1 MMNRVRLFVIVLLSL
16 ALVLAGCGGSSKPP
30 TPAAEKQGT
39 APATKAKLSIATG
52 GTGGVYYVYGGGLA
66 NLITKNLPNAEAT
79 AEVTSA
85 SVDNA
90 KLIQAGKAD
99 LALMMGDVAYDAANG
114 RGKFEATGKAPLRA
128 LAVLYSNYTHI
139 VVLDG
144 SGIKK
149 VADLRG
155 KKVST
160 GAPGS
165 GTEVIANR
173 VLEAAGINPDKDI
186 VRERLGVTE
195 SAGALKDR
203 KIDAFFWSGGLPTAA
218 ILDLAAT
225 PGIKIRL
232 LSHEEELQKMVNKY
246 GPIYFKLTIP
256 KGVYKGFDED
266 VAVSGVANLLVVNE
280 KMNPDLAYSI
290 VKLMFD
296 KKSDL
301 VAVHKEAENLKLETA
316 TVGSSVDFHPGAI
329 KFYQEKGVWKK

>member
-1 MMNRVRLFVIVLLSL
+1 MNRVRLFMIVLLSL
-16 ALVLAGCGGSSKPP
+16 ALVLAGCGGGSKPA
-30 TPAAEKQGT
+30 TPAGEKQGA

-149 VADLRG
+149 VADLKG

-256 KGVYKGFDED
+256 KGVYKGFDEE

-316 TVGSSVDFHPGAI
+316 TVGSSVEFHPGAI

>member
-1 MMNRVRLFVIVLLSL
+1 MQRVKMLLAVVLVLTI
-16 ALVLAGCGGSSKPP
+16 VLAGCGGASKPA
-30 TPAAEKQGT
+30 TPGGQAST
-39 APATKAKLSIATG
+39 TPPPAKAKLSIATG

-66 NLITKNLPNAEAT
+66 NLITKNLSNAEAT

-90 KLIQAGKAD
+90 KLLQSGKAD
-99 LALMMGDVAYDAANG
+99 LAFMMGDVAYDAANG
-114 RGKFEATGKAPLRA
+114 KGKFEATGKAPLRS
-128 LAVLYSNYTHI
+128 LAVLYSNFTHI
-139 VVLDG
+139 VVMDG

-149 VADLRG
+149 VADLKG

-160 GAPGS
+160 GSPGS

-173 VLEAAGINPDKDI
+173 VLEAAGLNPDKDI

-203 KIDAFFWSGGLPTAA
+203 KVDAFFWSGGLPTAA

-232 LSHEEELQKMVNKY
+232 LPHEEELKKMADKY
-246 GPIYFKLTIP
+246 GPIYFKLVIP
-256 KGVYKGFDED
+256 KGTYKGFDED
-266 VAVSGVANLLVVNE
+266 VPVSGVANLLVVNE
-280 KMNPDLAYSI
+280 KMNPDLVYSI

-301 VAVHKEAENLKLETA
+301 VVVHKEAENLKLETA
-316 TVGSSVDFHPGAI
+316 TTGSSLEFHPGAV